1 MHGLIPW
8 FAKND
13 VAANILMALI
23 ILSGLYVLES
33 KIAVDMFPEF
43 ETNTVSVNMSLRGAS
58 PEEVEE
64 GLTIR
69 IEEAIQDLN
78 GIERIRSTSREG
90 STSVNIEVE
99 DGYDVKELLDEVK
112 IRVDAINNFPVEA
125 ERPLVSTPQRRF
137 DAIGIVLYGDY
148 DALTLRRYA
157 EDIRDEVANL
167 PEITQVAV
175 ENTLPFEISIEIPEI
190 SLRKYNLTLEQV
202 ANALRT
208 NAVDVSAGNLRT
220 SGGEIFVRSRG
231 QVYRASEYAQIP
243 IITSADGTLIRLG
256 DIAELRDEFE
266 EIPLSMNFNG
276 RPAIEIEV
284 FRTGDQSIIDVTT
297 AVKDYIEMKQD
308 TLPQGLEMTYWR
320 DRSKAI
326 KARLATLTTSAWQGA
341 ILVIILLA
349 LFLRPAVAFWVC
361 VGIPMCFMGAFLVM
375 PIFGI
380 TLNLMSLFAFI
391 LVLGIVVDDAIV
403 TGENVYA
410 HLQQGSDPLKAAIEG
425 TQEVSV
431 PVTFGIL
438 TTVAAFLPLAFLD
451 GRGSWYQSIPYVII
465 PVLLFSLVQSK
476 FILPA
481 HLKHVR
487 QREGEGSRIT
497 RIQKAVS
504 NSLETFIQ
512 KYYQPILGLA
522 MRWRYVTLAAMFGTL
537 IVIIGT
543 IASGKTK
550 FVWFPSVPSEVARA
564 NLIMPTGT
572 PFESTDRIVK
582 YMVDKALELQEKY
595 VDPETGESVITNIY
609 SISGGRN
616 SSTGR
621 VRIEMVPPEMRTL
634 QISSLEIVNE
644 WRRNV
649 GQVAGAEQL
658 NYRAQIGWD
667 RSPIDIELRSKNTDD
682 LEILGES
689 LKRKLAQYQAVYD
702 IEDSMS
708 NGKEELQL
716 SLKPEAT
723 LLGVD
728 LTTLARQV
736 RQAVF
741 GFEVQRIQRGRE
753 EVRVMV
759 RYPIEARQNIETL
772 EQMMIRLNNGNEV
785 PLWQIASVEPGM
797 SPVSIQRI
805 DRQRTLSVNANFN
818 KETGD
823 LNALQ
828 REVDEWLASE
838 VGRYPGASYELG
850 GEARDTRESSEGLK
864 VGMYGLLLLIFV
876 LLAIPFKSY
885 TQPIIVMLTIPFGM
899 VGAVIGHWIMGMNLT
914 MLSLMGILALSGVV
928 VNDSLVLVDFINKK
942 RQKGI
947 EMFTA
952 VYMAGGRRFR
962 PVLLT
967 SLTTFAGLMPLL
979 FEESTQAQFL
989 IPMAVS
995 LGFGILFATAITLI
1009 LVPINYLILED
1020 LRNYFRNYRSDMS
1033 KLIRKQLRLTPQNQ
1047 DS

>member
-13 VAANILMALI
+13 VAANILMAVI
-23 ILSGLYVLES
+23 ILSGLYVLQT

-58 PEEVEE
+58 PQEVEE

-69 IEEAIQDLN
+69 IEEAIQDIN
-78 GIERIRSTSREG
+78 GIERIRSTAREG

-99 DGYDVKELLDEVK
+99 DGYEVKDLLDEVK

-157 EDIRDEVANL
+157 EDVRDEVANL
-167 PEITQVAV
+167 PGITQVAV

-231 QVYRASEYAQIP
+231 QVYRASEYADIP
-243 IITSADGTLIRLG
+243 IITSTDGTLIRLG

-276 RPAIEIEV
+276 SPAIEIEV

-297 AVKDYIEMKQD
+297 AVKNYIEMKRG
-308 TLPQGLEMTYWR
+308 TLPQGLEITYWR

-326 KARLATLTTSAWQGA
+326 KARLATLTKSAWQGA

-410 HLQQGSDPLKAAIEG
+410 HLQSGSDPLKAAIEG

-487 QREGEGSRIT
+487 QRKDDGSRIT
-497 RIQKAVS
+497 RVQRSIS

-512 KYYQPILGLA
+512 NYYQPFLGHA
-522 MRWRYVTLAAMFGTL
+522 MRWRYVTLAAMFGIL

-550 FVWFPSVPSEVARA
+550 FVWFP
-564 NLIMPTGT
+564 
-572 PFESTDRIVK
+572 
-582 YMVDKALELQEKY
+582 
-595 VDPETGESVITNIY
+595 
-609 SISGGRN
+609 
-616 SSTGR
+616 R
-621 VRIEMVPPEMRTL
+621 VQT
-634 QISSLEIVNE
+634 
-644 WRRNV
+644 
-649 GQVAGAEQL
+649 
-658 NYRAQIGWD
+658 IG
-667 RSPIDIELRSKNTDD
+667 N
-682 LEILGES
+682 
-689 LKRKLAQYQAVYD
+689 
-702 IEDSMS
+702 
-708 NGKEELQL
+708 QL
-716 SLKPEAT
+716 SCK
-723 LLGVD
+723 
-728 LTTLARQV
+728 
-736 RQAVF
+736 
-741 GFEVQRIQRGRE
+741 
-753 EVRVMV
+753 
-759 RYPIEARQNIETL
+759 
-772 EQMMIRLNNGNEV
+772 
-785 PLWQIASVEPGM
+785 
-797 SPVSIQRI
+797 
-805 DRQRTLSVNANFN
+805 
-818 KETGD
+818 
-823 LNALQ
+823 
-828 REVDEWLASE
+828 
-838 VGRYPGASYELG
+838 
-850 GEARDTRESSEGLK
+850 
-864 VGMYGLLLLIFV
+864 
-876 LLAIPFKSY
+876 
-885 TQPIIVMLTIPFGM
+885 
-899 VGAVIGHWIMGMNLT
+899 
-914 MLSLMGILALSGVV
+914 
-928 VNDSLVLVDFINKK
+928 
-942 RQKGI
+942 
-947 EMFTA
+947 
-952 VYMAGGRRFR
+952 
-962 PVLLT
+962 
-967 SLTTFAGLMPLL
+967 
-979 FEESTQAQFL
+979 
-989 IPMAVS
+989 
-995 LGFGILFATAITLI
+995 
-1009 LVPINYLILED
+1009 
-1020 LRNYFRNYRSDMS
+1020 
-1033 KLIRKQLRLTPQNQ
+1033 
-1047 DS
+1047 

>member
-13 VAANILMALI
+13 VAANILMAII
-23 ILSGLYVLES
+23 ILSGLYVLS
-33 KIAVDMFPEF
+33 NKIPVDMFPEF
-43 ETNTVSVNMSLRGAS
+43 ETNTVSVSMSLRGAS
-58 PEEVEE
+58 PQEVEE

-78 GIERIRSTSREG
+78 GIERINSTAREG

-99 DGYDVKELLDEVK
+99 DGYDVKDVLDEVK

-137 DAIGIVLYGDY
+137 DAIGIILYGNY
-148 DALTLRRYA
+148 DALTLRRFA
-157 EDIRDEVANL
+157 EDVRDEVANL
-167 PEITQVAV
+167 PGITQVAV

-220 SGGEIFVRSRG
+220 SSGDIFVRSRG
-231 QVYRASEYAQIP
+231 QVYNAQEYADIP
-243 IITSADGTLIRLG
+243 VITSSDGTLIRLG
-256 DIAELRDEFE
+256 DIAVLRDEFE
-266 EIPLSMNFNG
+266 EIPLSMKFNG
-276 RPAIEIEV
+276 QPAIEIEV
-284 FRTGDQSIIDVTT
+284 FRTGEQSIIDVTT
-297 AVKDYIEMKQD
+297 AVKNYIQAKQG

-326 KARLATLTTSAWQGA
+326 KARLATLTKSAWQGA

-361 VGIPMCFMGAFLVM
+361 VGIPMCFMGAFLLM
-375 PIFGI
+375 PVFGI
-380 TLNLMSLFAFI
+380 SLNLMSLFAFI

-410 HLQQGSDPLKAAIEG
+410 HLQSGSDPLTAAIEG

-487 QREGEGSRIT
+487 QRKNGGSRIT
-497 RIQKAVS
+497 MIQKAIS
-504 NSLETFIQ
+504 NSLETFIERI
-512 KYYQPILGLA
+512 YQPFLGVA
-522 MRWRYVTLAAMFGTL
+522 MRWRYVTLAAMFGIL
-537 IVIIGT
+537 ILIIGT

-550 FVWFPSVPSEVARA
+550 FVWFPNVPSEVARA

-572 PFESTDRIVK
+572 PFESTDRIVSF
-582 YMVDKALELQEKY
+582 MVEKALELQEKY
-595 VDPETGESVITNIY
+595 TDPDTGESVISNIY
-609 SISGGRN
+609 AISGGRN

-621 VRIEMVPPEMRTL
+621 VQVEMVPPEMRTL

-667 RSPIDIELRSKNTDD
+667 RSPISIELRSKNIND
-682 LEILGES
+682 LEQLGEG
-689 LKRKLAQYQAVYD
+689 LKSQLSQYQAVYD

-723 LLGVD
+723 LLGIN

-736 RQAVF
+736 RQAVW

-772 EQMMIRLNNGNEV
+772 EQMMIKLNNGTEV
-785 PLWQIASVEPGM
+785 PLWQIADVEPGL

-805 DRQRTLSVNANFN
+805 DRQRTLRVTADFN

-823 LNALQ
+823 LSALQ

-838 VGRYPGASYELG
+838 VGRFPGVSYELA

-864 VGMYGLLLLIFV
+864 YGMYGLLMLIFV

-885 TQPIIVMLTIPFGM
+885 AQPIIVMLTIPFGI

-914 MLSLMGILALSGVV
+914 MLSMMGILALSGVV

-942 RQKGI
+942 RQKG
-947 EMFTA
+947 MDLYTA

-979 FEESTQAQFL
+979 FEKSTQAQFL
-989 IPMAVS
+989 IPMAIS
-995 LGFGILFATAITLI
+995 LGFGILFATAITLL

-1020 LRNYFRNYRSDMS
+1020 IRNYFRNYKSDM
-1033 KLIRKQLRLTPQNQ
+1033 KGLVKKQLKLKPQSQ
-1047 DS
+1047 E